1 MAHGE
6 IEHQRV
12 EGGRGDARAHVV
24 DQQVQR
30 LRGQLT
36 RLSHPGESGLVVQ
49 FDLTVFP
56 ARRCRSFDES
66 HHCP

>member
-1 MAHGE
+1 MAHRE

-12 EGGRGDARAHVV
+12 EGRRGDARAHVV

-30 LRGQLT
+30 FRRQLA
-36 RLSHPGESGLVVQ
+36 RLPHSGEGGLVVQ
-49 FDLTVFP
+49 FDLAVFP

-66 HHCP
+66 HHCL